1 VMELLGSLSLDQLHN
16 YTWVT
21 AAGVLILF
29 GVIWWRN
36 IHWTVVGSL
45 MFFAALNAG
54 AGIYVLSTVGDFRWS
69 AEAESSLTAPSFAE
83 TPVVGE
89 YLLPLDSALQD
100 VVGGVNDFIA
110 FKQALPIALNFL
122 TMSGLA
128 LLVAFALAFI
138 AVIISMIIARNR
150 NAELTKYRANVDQL
164 KADLERVKW
173 QISTGSIGRPA
184 FEPAEDDTEVLPRR
198 TR

>member
-1 VMELLGSLSLDQLHN
+1 MGHRGRNTDRFWCHLVEKHSLDRG
-16 YTWVT
+16 W
-21 AAGVLILF
+21 F
-29 GVIWWRN
+29 GHVFCR
-36 IHWTVVGSL
+36 
-45 MFFAALNAG
+45 AQ
-54 AGIYVLSTVGDFRWS
+54 RWS
-69 AEAESSLTAPSFAE
+69 AGAESSLTAPSFAG

-138 AVIISMIIARNR
+138 AVIISMIMARNR
-150 NAELTKYRANVDQL
+150 NRELKKYRATVDQL
-164 KADLERVKW
+164 KVELEQVKW
-173 QISTGSIGRPA
+173 QISTGSIGRPT

>member
-1 VMELLGSLSLDQLHN
+1 MMELLGSLSLDQLHS
-16 YTWVT
+16 YTWVI

-29 GVIWWRN
+29 GVIWWRS
-36 IHWTVVGSL
+36 IHWTVVGSV

-54 AGIYVLSTVGDFRWS
+54 AGIYVLSTVGDSRWS
-69 AEAESSLTAPSFAE
+69 AGAESSLTAPSFAE

-122 TMSGLA
+122 TKSGIA

-150 NAELTKYRANVDQL
+150 NAELKKYRATVDQL
-164 KADLERVKW
+164 KADLEQVKW
-173 QISTGSIGRPA
+173 QISTGSMGRPA